1 MTRRTR
7 KKAAAGAVDT
17 EPLLFD
23 FVDELPSETREEKAE
38 LRKTAKSARP
48 AKAEP
53 HQRTA
58 SQSGEKSEPPTKP
71 EAVIGAKL
79 EAAAKADV
87 TQKPEADLKP
97 EARAATSEP
106 ARAESVTAFTR
117 RVKTLLETGLAAGW
131 VRGEVS
137 NLRVQASGHMYFSLK
152 DAGAQLSAVLFRG
165 DAARQSVRLRD
176 GQQVLVFGRVSVY
189 EARGQYQLVVREV
202 VEDGVGRL
210 QQEFEALKRRL
221 AAEGIFDAE
230 RKRELPVL
238 PQTIGFI
245 TSPTGAAVQDFLRI
259 LARRGWR
266 GRVVILPAR
275 VQGAEAA
282 GEMVEALRVA
292 ERLGFFDLLVIG
304 RGGGSLEDLWAFNE
318 EPLVRAVAACPIP
331 IISAVGHEID
341 FTLCDFAADLRA
353 ETPSGAAER
362 ISSGFVAVE
371 ERVRQLGEGLCRAAQ
386 QRLDVWRQ
394 QVLRIENR
402 HKLLSPAAQIEQ
414 YTLRLDDCANRL
426 GAALRMSM
434 QEARHRFA
442 AVEGTWGHVSPDLK
456 LAQWAQHL
464 DGLEKRLHSVSA
476 HSVLQRGFAIVRDE
490 AGRPVTQRAGLAA
503 GQRVETEWADGRV
516 PMRVEQ

>member
-7 KKAAAGAVDT
+7 KKADAVVGADT

-23 FVDELPSETREEKAE
+23 FVAELPSETREEKAAP
-38 LRKTAKSARP
+38 RKPEKSARP
-48 AKAEP
+48 AKLEP
-53 HQRTA
+53 RQRTA
-58 SQSGEKSEPPTKP
+58 SWSGAKPEPPEKSETMT
-71 EAVIGAKL
+71 GAKSDT
-79 EAAAKADV
+79 AAKADV
-87 TQKPEADLKP
+87 APKPEADPKP
-97 EARAATSEP
+97 E

-137 NLRVQASGHMYFSLK
+137 NLRAQASGHMYFSLK

-189 EARGQYQLVVREV
+189 EARGQYQFVVREV

-221 AAEGIFDAE
+221 AAEGLFDAE
-230 RKRELPVL
+230 RKRALPAL
-238 PQTIGFI
+238 PRTIGFI

-259 LARRGWR
+259 LARRSWR
-266 GRVVILPAR
+266 GRVVVLPAR

-292 ERLGFFDLLVIG
+292 EFLGIFDLLVIG

-318 EPLVRAVAACPIP
+318 EPLVRAVAACAIP

-386 QRLDVWRQ
+386 QQIDVWRQ
-394 QVLRIENR
+394 QVLRMENR
-402 HKLLSPAAQIEQ
+402 LKLLSPGAQIEQ
-414 YTLRLDDCANRL
+414 YALRLDDCANRL
-426 GAALRMSM
+426 GSALRMSM
-434 QEARHRFA
+434 QEARHRLA
-442 AVEGTWGHVSPDLK
+442 AAEGAWAHVSPDLK

-476 HSVLQRGFAIVRDE
+476 HSVLQRGFAIVRDA
-490 AGRPVTQRAGLAA
+490 AGRPVTQRAGLAG
-503 GQRVETEWADGRV
+503 GQRVEAEFADGRV

>member
-1 MTRRTR
+1 MIRRTR
-7 KKAAAGAVDT
+7 KKADAVVGADS

-23 FVDELPSETREEKAE
+23 FVAEPQPEK
-38 LRKTAKSARP
+38 TVVTKSAERAKKTEKP
-48 AKAEP
+48 ARLAKPEMPQKSEAESVAEP
-53 HQRTA
+53 
-58 SQSGEKSEPPTKP
+58 KP
-71 EAVIGAKL
+71 EL
-79 EAAAKADV
+79 
-87 TQKPEADLKP
+87 TQKPELDEKP
-97 EARAATSEP
+97 EARAATGAP
-106 ARAESVTAFTR
+106 AQAESVTAFTR
-117 RVKTLLETGLAAGW
+117 RVKTLLETALPVGW

-221 AAEGIFDAE
+221 AAEGLFAAE
-230 RKRELPVL
+230 RKRALPAL
-238 PQTIGFI
+238 PRTIGFI

-266 GRVVILPAR
+266 GRVVVLPAR

-292 ERLGFFDLLVIG
+292 VFLGIFDLLVIG

-353 ETPSGAAER
+353 ETPSGAAEH

-386 QRLDVWRQ
+386 RGLEGWQQR
-394 QVLRIENR
+394 VLRMENR
-402 HKLLSPAAQIEQ
+402 LKLLSPGAQIEQ
-414 YTLRLDDCANRL
+414 CVLRLDDYANRL
-426 GAALRMSM
+426 GAALRVSL
-434 QEARHRFA
+434 QEARHRLA
-442 AVEGTWGHVSPDLK
+442 ATQAAWARVSPELR
-456 LAQWAQHL
+456 LEQWAQQL

-490 AGRPVTQRAGLAA
+490 AGRPVTQRAGLVG
-503 GQRVETEWADGRV
+503 GQRVEAEFADGRV
-516 PMRVEQ
+516 PMQVEQ

>member
-1 MTRRTR
+1 MIRCTR
-7 KKAAAGAVDT
+7 KKVGADAGAANE

-23 FVDELPSETREEKAE
+23 FAEVAKPSPAKTVVPKLAERVKKTEKP
-38 LRKTAKSARP
+38 ARP
-48 AKAEP
+48 AETEAPQKSEAGSVAEP
-53 HQRTA
+53 QP
-58 SQSGEKSEPPTKP
+58 KF
-71 EAVIGAKL
+71 
-79 EAAAKADV
+79 
-87 TQKPEADLKP
+87 TQKPELDEKP
-97 EARAATSEP
+97 ET
-106 ARAESVTAFTR
+106 RAESVTAFTR
-117 RVKTLLETGLAAGW
+117 RVKALLETALPVGW

-165 DAARQSVRLRD
+165 DAARQRVRLRD

-221 AAEGIFDAE
+221 AAEGLFDAE
-230 RKRELPVL
+230 RKRALPAL
-238 PQTIGFI
+238 PRTIGFI

-266 GRVVILPAR
+266 GRVVVLPAR

-282 GEMVEALRVA
+282 AEMVEALRVA
-292 ERLGFFDLLVIG
+292 ERLGIFDLLVIG

-353 ETPSGAAER
+353 ETPSGAAEH

-371 ERVRQLGEGLCRAAQ
+371 ERVRQLSEGLCRAAQ
-386 QRLDVWRQ
+386 RGLEGWQQR
-394 QVLRIENR
+394 VLRMENR
-402 HKLLSPAAQIEQ
+402 LKLLSPGAQIEQ
-414 YTLRLDDCANRL
+414 YALRLDDCANRL
-426 GAALRMSM
+426 GAALRMNV
-434 QEARHRFA
+434 QEARHRLA
-442 AVEGTWGHVSPDLK
+442 SAEGAWARVSPELRLGQ
-456 LAQWAQHL
+456 LAQQL

-490 AGRPVTQRAGLAA
+490 SGRPVTQRAGLAA
-503 GQRVETEWADGRV
+503 GQRVETEFSDGRV
-516 PMRVEQ
+516 PMQVEQ

>member
-7 KKAAAGAVDT
+7 KRADEDPSAAAQ
-17 EPLLFD
+17 PLLFD
-23 FVDELPSETREEKAE
+23 FMGETGGEAAEAREIKAAPQKNVKPPRLAKSESPAEPAPVAAPPSE
-38 LRKTAKSARP
+38 P
-48 AKAEP
+48 VP
-53 HQRTA
+53 Q
-58 SQSGEKSEPPTKP
+58 
-71 EAVIGAKL
+71 
-79 EAAAKADV
+79 AAAP
-87 TQKPEADLKP
+87 QKPE
-97 EARAATSEP
+97 

-221 AAEGIFDAE
+221 AAEGLFDAE
-230 RKRELPVL
+230 RKRALPAL
-238 PQTIGFI
+238 PRTIGFI
-245 TSPTGAAVQDFLRI
+245 TSPSGAAVQDFLRI
-259 LARRGWR
+259 LVRRGWR
-266 GRVVILPAR
+266 GRVVVLPAR

-292 ERLGFFDLLVIG
+292 ECLGIFDLLVIG

-331 IISAVGHEID
+331 VISAVGHEID
-341 FTLCDFAADLRA
+341 FTLCDFAAALRA
-353 ETPSGAAER
+353 ETPSGAAEH
-362 ISSGFVAVE
+362 ISSGFVAAD
-371 ERVRQLGEGLCRAAQ
+371 ERVRQLSEGLLRAAQ
-386 QRLDVWRQ
+386 RGLEVWQQ
-394 QVLRIENR
+394 QVLRVESR
-402 HKLLSPAAQIEQ
+402 LKLLSPGAQIEQ
-414 YTLRLDDCANRL
+414 YVLRLDDCANRL
-426 GAALRMSM
+426 GASLRMGM
-434 QEARHRFA
+434 QEARHRLA
-442 AVEGTWGHVSPDLK
+442 ALEGAWAHVSPEMRLD
-456 LAQWAQHL
+456 QWVQQL
-464 DGLEKRLHSVSA
+464 DGLGKRLHSVSA

-490 AGRPVTQRAGLAA
+490 AGQPVTQRAGLAA
-503 GQRVETEWADGRV
+503 GQRVEAEFADGRA